1 MQDQP
6 RERWL
11 PESRELTSLILENS
25 PDFLGLLDAAGRFL
39 MINEAGLESLGVDDL
54 SAARGIEWRLLWP
67 ERARPQ
73 VDRAMA
79 AANSEGSGRFSE
91 WCPTTKG
98 ELRYWDVIITR
109 LPERDGGAARFLTVS
124 RDITEIKRMEDA
136 LKWNARRNALT
147 SEAAGALLQSDNPHA
162 VIEHI
167 CRKAMADL
175 DCQFFFNF
183 LFDQRTGSL
192 RLNAFAG
199 APEQEARTFEQLDY
213 ETALRGCVVRD
224 RESKGVCAA
233 RNLRAKLRESYGVTA
248 YICHPLIAPGR
259 VIGTLSFGSRTRS
272 EFSDSEIEV
281 LETLSHFVSIAIA
294 RTEMEHALRQSD
306 KRKDEF
312 IATLAHELRNP
323 LAAIGNG
330 LNVLNETGGAA
341 LPRLRPMLDRQ
352 HGLLVRLVDDLLETA
367 RIKTGKIELKKQ
379 RVDLAN
385 AINQSIQSSE
395 PLLRSRAH
403 HVAVRLPSE
412 ALFVEGDPARL
423 AQVFGN
429 LVDNAAKYTAP
440 NGRIDVSAARYGA
453 EAVVSVRDNG
463 VGIPAEK
470 LESIF
475 DMFSQIGCRTED
487 SLGGLGIGLNLAR
500 GLIEQHGG
508 RLEARSGGLGCG
520 SEFLVRLPLLLA
532 SPDDEEDK
540 EEVRICSTPAA
551 CRVLVVDDD
560 RDVAD
565 SLAMLLRCL
574 GEEARVTYSG
584 EEALNILAEFRPH
597 LVLLDIGMPG
607 MDGYE
612 TARRIRELPEGRSL
626 FLVALSGWRADQARA
641 TEAGFNWHFV
651 KPVTLEALQQSPVK
665 NEQSRGGGLVLR

>member
-6 RERWL
+6 GESWL
-11 PESRELTSLILENS
+11 PESHEFTSLILENS

-39 MINEAGLESLGVDDL
+39 MINEAALESLGFDDV
-54 SAARGIEWRLLWP
+54 SAACGKEWRLLWP
-67 ERARPQ
+67 ECARPQ
-73 VDRAMA
+73 VDIALA
-79 AANSEGSGRFSE
+79 AANSEGKGRFSE
-91 WCPTTKG
+91 WCPKANG

-109 LPERDGGAARFLTVS
+109 LPERGGGVARFLTTS
-124 RDITEIKRMEDA
+124 RDITEIKRMKDA
-136 LKWNARRNALT
+136 LKWSARRSALT
-147 SEAAGALLQSDNPHA
+147 AEAAGALLQSDNPHA
-162 VIEHI
+162 VIERL
-167 CRKAMADL
+167 CRQAMADL

-183 LFDQRTGSL
+183 LFDRLTGSL

-199 APEQEARTFEQLDY
+199 APEHEARLFEQLDY

-224 RESKGVCAA
+224 CKSKGACTAHH
-233 RNLRAKLRESYGVTA
+233 LRAKLRKSYGVTA
-248 YICHPLIAPGR
+248 YSCHPLIAPGR

-272 EFSDSEIEV
+272 EFNDLEIEV
-281 LETLSHFVSIAIA
+281 METLSHFVSIAIA
-294 RTEMEHALRQSD
+294 RAEMEQALRQSD
-306 KRKDEF
+306 RRKDEF

-330 LNVLNETGGAA
+330 FSVLNVTDGAA

-352 HGLLVRLVDDLLETA
+352 LGLLVRLVDDLLETA

-395 PLLRSRAH
+395 PLLGSRAH
-403 HVAVRLPSE
+403 NVAVRLPSE

-423 AQVFGN
+423 VQVFAN
-429 LVDNAAKYTAP
+429 LIDNAAKYTAP
-440 NGRIDVSAARYGA
+440 NGWIDVSAARYGA

-470 LESIF
+470 LDSIF
-475 DMFSQIGCRTED
+475 DMFSQIGCRPED

-520 SEFLVRLPLLLA
+520 SEFMVRLPLLRP

-540 EEVRICSTPAA
+540 NEVTICSTPAA

-565 SLAMLLRCL
+565 SLIMLLRCL
-574 GEEARVTYSG
+574 GAEARVTYSG
-584 EEALNILAEFRPH
+584 EEALKILAEFKPH
-597 LVLLDIGMPG
+597 LVLLDVGMPR

-612 TARRIRELPEGRSL
+612 TARHIRELPEGRSL
-626 FLVALSGWRADQARA
+626 LLAALSGWRTDQARA
-641 TEAGFNWHFV
+641 TEAGFNRHFV
-651 KPVTLEALQQSPVK
+651 KPITLEALQQVVSAAGKAVQPQL
-665 NEQSRGGGLVLR
+665 ES

>member
-6 RERWL
+6 G
-11 PESRELTSLILENS
+11 ESRLRESQEFTSLILENS
-25 PDFLGLLDAAGRFL
+25 PDFMGLLDAAGRFL
-39 MINEAGLESLGVDDL
+39 MINEAALEYLGFDDV
-54 SAARGIEWRLLWP
+54 SAACGKEWRFLWP
-67 ERARPQ
+67 ECARPQ
-73 VDRAMA
+73 VDIALA
-79 AANSEGSGRFSE
+79 AANNEGKGRFRE
-91 WCPTTKG
+91 WCPKANG
-98 ELRYWDVIITR
+98 ELTYWDVIITR
-109 LPERDGGAARFLTVS
+109 LPERAGGVARFLTTS
-124 RDITEIKRMEDA
+124 RDFTEIKRMKDA
-136 LKWNARRNALT
+136 LKGSARRSALT
-147 SEAAGALLQSDNPHA
+147 AEAAGALLQSDNPHA
-162 VIEHI
+162 VIEHL

-183 LFDQRTGSL
+183 LFDRLTGSL

-199 APEQEARTFEQLDY
+199 APEHEARLFEQLDY

-224 RESKGVCAA
+224 CESKGACTAHH
-233 RNLRAKLRESYGVTA
+233 LRAKLRESYGVTA
-248 YICHPLIAPGR
+248 YSCHPLIAPGR

-272 EFSDSEIEV
+272 EFNDLEIEV
-281 LETLSHFVSIAIA
+281 METLSHFVSIAIA
-294 RTEMEHALRQSD
+294 RAEMEHALRHSD
-306 KRKDEF
+306 RCKDEF

-330 LNVLNETGGAA
+330 FNVLNETGGAA

-352 HGLLVRLVDDLLETA
+352 LGLLVRLVDDLLETA

-403 HVAVRLPSE
+403 NVAVRLPSE

-423 AQVFGN
+423 VQVFAN
-429 LVDNAAKYTAP
+429 LIDNAAKYTAA
-440 NGRIDVSAARYGA
+440 NGWIDVSAARYGA

-463 VGIPAEK
+463 LGIPAEK

-475 DMFSQIGCRTED
+475 DMFSQIGCRPED

-520 SEFLVRLPLLLA
+520 SEFIVRLPLFLR
-532 SPDDEEDK
+532 SPDEEEDK
-540 EEVRICSTPAA
+540 NEVTICSTPAA

-565 SLAMLLRCL
+565 SLILLLRCL
-574 GEEARVTYSG
+574 GAEARVTYSG
-584 EEALNILAEFRPH
+584 EEALKILAEFKPH
-597 LVLLDIGMPG
+597 LVLLDVGMPR

-612 TARRIRELPEGRSL
+612 TARHIRELPEGRSL
-626 FLVALSGWRADQARA
+626 LLAALSGWRTDQARA
-641 TEAGFNWHFV
+641 TEAGFNRHFV
-651 KPVTLEALQQSPVK
+651 KPITLEALQQVVSAAEKAVQPQL
-665 NEQSRGGGLVLR
+665 ES